1 MAEPPELSVVVP
13 AYNESARLPGTL
25 SVIKPY
31 LSALR
36 VSWEL
41 ILVNDGSQDST
52 MEVIRAEQGHD
63 PGHLRGIDL
72 QPNGGKGRAVAAG
85 VAASQGALVLIS
97 DADFSTPIDE
107 LPKLRAAIE
116 GGSDVAIGSRGKRDS
131 QVEISQPIHRVL
143 MGKIFNLIVQAV
155 VLPGFW
161 DTQCGFKLWKGG
173 VAREVFAEMKLDVS
187 FVKGRGTDLKNAGIC
202 QAIINLAHHFGA
214 IAVAEGIENAID
226 LQAIHRMGCDL
237 GQGYHFAGPL
247 PEYLA
252 GMSIQR
258 GYTPAT
264 PL

>member
-1 MAEPPELSVVVP
+1 MP

-31 LSALR
+31 LSALG

-52 MEVIRAEQGHD
+52 MEVIRSEQGHD

-173 VAREVFAEMKLDVS
+173 VAREVFAEMKLD
-187 FVKGRGTDLKNAGIC
+187 GN
-202 QAIINLAHHFGA
+202 
-214 IAVAEGIENAID
+214 VAFDVEVLYRA
-226 LQAIHRMGCDL
+226 RR
-237 GQGYHFAGPL
+237 
-247 PEYLA
+247 
-252 GMSIQR
+252 R
-258 GYTPAT
+258 GYRIAEIPVRWYDSIPSRIS
-264 PL
+264 PLRHSAEALFDIVRIRFLK